1 MSNLYGQLKCQP
13 ARDLQPL
20 NITSFLLG
28 RSMPIIARGEL
39 STVCHSRMMQQ
50 DKAISHHDGDCVDD
64 MGESLSSIVALS
76 GKSITDHL
84 LSIQKHQFKEHE
96 STSFVKELVCF
107 SHEPQSSS
115 DLKCKNGN
123 GQAHYGHLSQH
134 IIDGRT
140 QRDYVALSY
149 TWNPSERE
157 GSSSGG
163 YTVEQAEGSD
173 FQHLPSPVRDCALTR
188 AIRYMQRMKVGY
200 LWIDRHSVDQDD
212 EQKKQKGVQ
221 AMHLVYSYSNHP
233 VALLAR
239 TVYSHTELE
248 RLHRLLAGKVVRRV
262 TARIVK
268 QQRISLKLAKGI
280 TRVEA
285 LETIRLLYEMSRDDW
300 WTRAW
305 TFQENYRAGVRM
317 TLLIPHNTFLEGEK
331 RRFGV
336 FGDLPGELSIKAV
349 TLSDHATKLCQVLKS
364 GAVGTLS
371 QETKKMIK
379 NILKTMGKYTRIL
392 GRSQLMTPK
401 IISDISNR
409 GIKDSWDRLA
419 ITANCCWFPT
429 RLDTLGLKHEGHS
442 LSLSILALFLL
453 NGGIL
458 DNGVRSSP
466 HEALYYTT
474 PQYLKFQSFNRFRS
488 PYQAHPLTFNKN
500 CRFHKV
506 SLVDD
511 GIKTNGH
518 LWKLG
523 RLIDSSILHDIPIG
537 PEAKSFRLNEEQ
549 RQSLRQLELSL
560 KQEGMRTLAF
570 SLGCL
575 LELDGSTVQEED
587 WKLLPFK
594 EQYLLQM
601 ALELAYAIKKGG
613 KLRVGALWDSHNP
626 SPSPSEQRALFVWN
640 EDADGLTNSHDK
652 DAIPPA
658 FAFTSIVPVG
668 TEDEEYRKDVN
679 RHVSLEVEMEVLD
692 KLESDACVPRL
703 YIKNWLLGVCFVEE
717 ATPRDVIF
725 PWPTELQ

>member
-1 MSNLYGQLKCQP
+1 MSALACGE
-13 ARDLQPL
+13 
-20 NITSFLLG
+20 I
-28 RSMPIIARGEL
+28 SM
-39 STVCHSRMMQQ
+39 
-50 DKAISHHDGDCVDD
+50 ISHARKMQRDMAIPQHDGNCVDD
-64 MGESLSSIVALS
+64 MGQSLSSIVALS
-76 GKSITDHL
+76 GTSITDQL
-84 LSIQKHQFKEHE
+84 LSIQKHRFKEHE

-115 DLKCKNGN
+115 DSQCKDGK
-123 GQAHYGHLSQH
+123 GQPNYGHLSRH

-163 YTVEQAEGSD
+163 YTVEQPESSQSQQLA
-173 FQHLPSPVRDCALTR
+173 SPVRDCALTR
-188 AIRYMQRMKVGY
+188 AVRYMQHAKVGY

-212 EQKKQKGVQ
+212 EQKKQRGVQ

-262 TARIVK
+262 TARVVK
-268 QQRISLKLAKGI
+268 QHRISLKLAKGI

-285 LETIRLLYEMSRDDW
+285 LETIRLLYAMSRDDW

-317 TLLIPHNTFLEGEK
+317 TLLIPHSTILESEK

-336 FGDLPGELSIKAV
+336 FGTLPGELSIKAV
-349 TLSDHATKLCQVLKS
+349 ALSDHATRLCQVLKS
-364 GAVGTLS
+364 GVVGTLS
-371 QETKKMIK
+371 QETKTMIK

-392 GRSQLMTPK
+392 DRSQLMTPK

-429 RLDTLGLKHEGHS
+429 RLDTLGLKREGHS
-442 LSLSILALFLL
+442 LSLSVLALFLL

-458 DNGVRSSP
+458 DNGSRTSP

-500 CRFHKV
+500 CRFHNV
-506 SLVDD
+506 RLVDD

-523 RLIDSSILHDIPIG
+523 SLIDSSVLHDIPIA

-560 KQEGMRTLAF
+560 KQQGMRTLA
-570 SLGCL
+570 SSIGWL
-575 LELDGSTVQEED
+575 LELDGNTVQEED

-601 ALELAYAIKKGG
+601 ALELAYSIKKGG
-613 KLRVGALWDSHNP
+613 KLRVGALWDSQT
-626 SPSPSEQRALFVWN
+626 STPSPSEQRALFVWN
-640 EDADGLTNSHDK
+640 EDSDGPK
-652 DAIPPA
+652 DTQDEITIPPT

-668 TEDEEYRKDVN
+668 AGDGEYRKDVN
-679 RHVSLEVEMEVLD
+679 RHVSLEVEMECLD
-692 KLESDACVPRL
+692 TSEPDTYVPRL
-703 YIKNWLLGVCFVEE
+703 YIKNWLLGVCFVED
-717 ATPRDVIF
+717 AVPSDVIF
-725 PWPTELQ
+725 PWPTEFQ